1 MKKINV
7 VCGVIVKDN
16 KYLITQRGDF
26 KNLNKWEFP
35 GGKVEPFENIFDA
48 IKRELKEE
56 LSIEVTPIK
65 KLLEYNYKKYNLCFI
80 ECALGSNKI
89 ILNEHLNFTW
99 ISKKE
104 FEIYDFLEGDNIFIN
119 SLLTKP

>member
-16 KYLITQRGDF
+16 KYLITQRGDS
-26 KNLNKWEFP
+26 KNLNRWEFP

>member
-16 KYLITQRGDF
+16 KYLITQRGDS

-35 GGKVEPFENIFDA
+35 GGKVEPFENIYDA

>member
-1 MKKINV
+1 MKKIKV
-7 VCGVIVKDN
+7 VCGVIVKNN
-16 KYLITQRGDF
+16 KYLITQRGDS

>member
-16 KYLITQRGDF
+16 KYLITQRGDS

-56 LSIEVTPIK
+56 LIIEVTPIK
-65 KLLEYNYKKYNLCFI
+65 ILLEYDYKKYNLCFI